1 MDVEKLK
8 SKAQELGTKAQDKTQ
23 QFLKDH
29 SDQIESGVSKA
40 EKFAKSKTPPKHT
53 DKVDKAAGKIR
64 SMIPHDEKPGDAP
77 GTTPPGAT
85 PGDQPGPTP
94 PAGPTPTA

>member
-29 SDQIESGVSKA
+29 SDQIETGVSKA

-53 DKVDKAAGKIR
+53 DKIDKAAGKIR
-64 SMIPHDEKPGDAP
+64 SMIPHDETPGDA
-77 GTTPPGAT
+77 
-85 PGDQPGPTP
+85 PGDQPGPP
-94 PAGPTPTA
+94 PPVGPAPA